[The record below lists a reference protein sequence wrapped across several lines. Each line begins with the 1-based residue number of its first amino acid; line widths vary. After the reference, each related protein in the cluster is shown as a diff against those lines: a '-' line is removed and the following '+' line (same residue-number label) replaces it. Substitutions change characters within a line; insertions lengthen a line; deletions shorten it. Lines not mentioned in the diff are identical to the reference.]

1 LIQINEASRQPA
13 GLLLFSPSPSD
24 HLPTWQS
31 HNDNPDPEL
40 SEQVTLSLFTPRGC
54 LDLYQAPSSLSARSM
69 KAHGANNGEIP

>member
-40 SEQVTLSLFTPRGC
+40 SEQVTLSLFTTRGS
-54 LDLYQAPSSLSARSM
+54 LDLYQASSGLSARSITM
-69 KAHGANNGEIP
+69 DGADKGEIP